1 MTLVYHPK
9 TLPSMK
15 LIRSIAFLGLLLS
28 FQFIVAQDI
37 PKKPNPPRLVNDF
50 TNILTTG
57 EFNQLEAK
65 LDAYSDSTTTQIVVV
80 LVPSLNGYD
89 KAEYADRLGEL
100 WGVGKKGSN
109 NGIVVLVKPKTAT
122 EKGEAYIAVG
132 YGLEEVIP
140 DATANQI
147 VDNEMISAFRDGNYF
162 AGIDKGTTTLMGLAS
177 KLFTARDYDKKHKT
191 SPFTAL
197 IPILVIAVVLL
208 LMRGSGRRQTMG
220 GSNLPFWTTL
230 FLLNSM
236 GSRGHGGSWGDF
248 SGGGGSFGGGGFG
261 GFGGGSFGGG
271 GAGGSW

>member
-1 MTLVYHPK
+1 
-9 TLPSMK
+9 MK
-15 LIRSIAFLGLLLS
+15 LIRSIALLGLLLS
-28 FQFIVAQDI
+28 FQITIAQNI
-37 PKKPNPPRLVNDF
+37 PEKPVPQRLVNDF
-50 TNILTTG
+50 ANILSTG
-57 EFNQLEAK
+57 ELNRLENK
-65 LDAYSDSTTTQIVVV
+65 LVAYSDSTTTQIVVV
-80 LVPSLNGYD
+80 LVPSLEGYD
-89 KAEYADRLGEL
+89 KADYADRLGEK
-100 WGVGKKGSN
+100 WGVGVKGYN
-109 NGIVVLVKPKTAT
+109 NGIVVIVKPKTAI

-140 DATANQI
+140 DATANRI
-147 VDNEMISAFRDGNYF
+147 VDNEMISAFRDGNYY
-162 AGIDKGTTTLMGLAS
+162 AGLDKGTTTLMGLAS

-197 IPILVIAVVLL
+197 IPIIIIVVVLL

-220 GSNLPFWTTL
+220 GSSLPFWATF